1 MIKEI
6 SAKSILGS
14 CKRPSDWFGVKYLF
28 NIYRGCEHQCIYC
41 DSRSECYG
49 IEDFGDLI
57 VKTNSI
63 ELLRKQ
69 LASKRKKGLIG
80 TGSMGDPYT
89 ISEKK
94 YGLTR
99 KALELI
105 SDFNYPVHI
114 TTKSNLV
121 LRDIDMLEEI
131 NKIYASVSMTITTT
145 DGELA
150 RKVEPYAP
158 LPIERLKALGI
169 LSEIGICTSITLMP
183 VLPFIEDN
191 KENIIG
197 IVDKASFY
205 GVKHIVPWL
214 GMSLRDRQR
223 AYYYD
228 KLDELFPGTR
238 EKYEKRFKDMYRCSA
253 NNSKK
258 LWSILSE
265 ACDKYN
271 ISLKMPT
278 YEEKITSTQIS
289 LFNGQSGNSKF

>member
-1 MIKEI
+1 MIKEVN
-6 SAKSILGS
+6 AKSILGK
-14 CKRPSDWFGVKYLF
+14 CKRPSDWFGVKYIF

-49 IEDFGDLI
+49 IENFSDII
-57 VKTNSI
+57 VKINST
-63 ELLRKQ
+63 ELLGKQ

-94 YGLTR
+94 YKLTR

-105 SDFNYPVHI
+105 SQFNYPVHI

-121 LRDIDMLEEI
+121 LRDIDILEEI

-158 LPIERLKALGI
+158 LPMDRLKALGI
-169 LSEIGICTSITLMP
+169 LSEIGICTSITMMP
-183 VLPFIEDN
+183 ILPFIEDN
-191 KENIIG
+191 EENIID
-197 IVDKASFY
+197 IVNKASFY

-223 AYYYD
+223 AYYYA
-228 KLDELFPGTR
+228 KLDKLFPGVR
-238 EKYEKRFKDMYRCSA
+238 QKYEKRFKDMYKCSA
-253 NNSKK
+253 NNSRK
-258 LWSILSE
+258 LWSILGE

-278 YEEKITSTQIS
+278 YEEKITSTQLS
-289 LFNGQSGNSKF
+289 LFE

>member
-1 MIKEI
+1 MIREVN
-6 SAKSILGS
+6 AKSILGR
-14 CKRPSDWFGVKYLF
+14 CKRPSDWFGVKYIF

-41 DSRSECYG
+41 DSRSECYK
-49 IEDFGDLI
+49 IENFSDLI
-57 VKTNSI
+57 VKSNSI
-63 ELLRKQ
+63 ELLNKQ

-94 YGLTR
+94 YKLTR

-105 SDFNYPVHI
+105 ADFNYPVHI
-114 TTKSNLV
+114 TTKSNLI

-131 NKIYASVSMTITTT
+131 NKIYTSVSMTITTT
-145 DGELA
+145 DWELA
-150 RKVEPYAP
+150 KKVEPYAP
-158 LPIERLKALGI
+158 PPMDRLKALGV

-191 KENIIG
+191 KENIID
-197 IVDKASFY
+197 IVNKASFY
-205 GVKHIVPWL
+205 GVKHIVPSL

-223 AYYYD
+223 AYYYN
-228 KLDELFPGTR
+228 KLDELFPGIR
-238 EKYEKRFKDMYRCSA
+238 EKYEKRFKDMYKCSA

-258 LWSILSE
+258 LWSILNE
-265 ACDKYN
+265 TCDKYN

-278 YEEKITSTQIS
+278 YEEKVTSTQLS
-289 LFNGQSGNSKF
+289 LLDGQLGD